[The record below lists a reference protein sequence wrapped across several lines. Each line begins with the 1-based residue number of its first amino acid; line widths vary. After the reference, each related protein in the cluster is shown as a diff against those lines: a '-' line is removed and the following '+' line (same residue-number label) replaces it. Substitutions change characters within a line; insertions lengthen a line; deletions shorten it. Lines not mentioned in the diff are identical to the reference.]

1 MESVEIP
8 LVDLPVGFRFRPTD
22 EELVNQY
29 LKLKTLGNRIVEQ
42 IIPEV
47 DVHQLPPWDLPGKIN
62 ELSRI
67 KSDGDEW
74 FFFSHLQNKYPQ
86 SKRARRTND
95 YGSWKPTGKT
105 HKIRTQDKR
114 NTLGLKK
121 ILVFKKRQSPKNAH
135 TKWVLHE
142 YSILNDQSDFVLYR
156 LKKNPDK
163 KGKKNSKT
171 EKTNTGISIIPQ
183 EGSRSS
189 PIMSDEINNTSIPIM
204 PQEGSRSSPN
214 MSDEINNTSIPI
226 MPQEGSTSSH
236 NMSDEINNT
245 SIPIMP
251 QEGSTSSRNTP
262 NEVNNTSC
270 SNTLV
275 IAKSI
280 VPEEIPKESLK
291 ENVQQPLVPILSP
304 EWNSSQCDFS
314 ATPQP
319 LTVTG
324 EQSTPDPV
332 YQDLESY
339 FADTELL
346 QEILKMLTP

>member
-1 MESVEIP
+1 MESVEIS

-29 LKLKTLGNRIVEQ
+29 LKLKTLGNKTVEQ

-74 FFFSHLQNKYPQ
+74 FFFSRLQNKYPQ

-105 HKIRTQDKR
+105 HKIRTQDKK

-142 YSILNDQSDFVLYR
+142 YSVLNDQSDFVLYR
-156 LKKNPDK
+156 LKKNPDE
-163 KGKKNSKT
+163 KGMKNSKT
-171 EKTNTGISIIPQ
+171 QKTNTGISIMPQ
-183 EGSRSS
+183 EGSTSN
-189 PIMSDEINNTSIPIM
+189 PNLSDEVNNTSIPIM
-204 PQEGSRSSPN
+204 PQEGSRSSQNSP
-214 MSDEINNTSIPI
+214 D
-226 MPQEGSTSSH
+226 
-236 NMSDEINNT
+236 
-245 SIPIMP
+245 
-251 QEGSTSSRNTP
+251 
-262 NEVNNTSC
+262 EVNNTSC

-275 IAKSI
+275 IAKSM
-280 VPEEIPKESLK
+280 VPEEILKESLK
-291 ENVQQPLVPILSP
+291 ENVHQPQMPILSP

-314 ATPQP
+314 AAPQP
-319 LTVTG
+319 PPAAR
-324 EQSTPDPV
+324 EQFTPDPGC
-332 YQDLESY
+332 QDLESY

-346 QEILKMLTP
+346 QEILEMLTP